1 RKPTRELYSLY
12 RKIKMALANNV
23 YKK

>member
-1 RKPTRELYSLY
+1 KPTRELYSLY
-12 RKIKMALANNV
+12 RKVKMALANNA